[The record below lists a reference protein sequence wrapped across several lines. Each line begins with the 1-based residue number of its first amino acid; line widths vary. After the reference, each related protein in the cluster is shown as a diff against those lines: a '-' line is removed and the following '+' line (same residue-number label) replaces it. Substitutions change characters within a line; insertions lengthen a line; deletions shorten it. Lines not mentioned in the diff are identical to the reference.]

1 MADFVGFKALATTPG
16 AGRRK
21 WIMQKPSIFARLFRP
36 SAKGLADYDA
46 DLLALF
52 GVQVSASGVT
62 VSAETALQVPA
73 VSAAVRLIAEA
84 AASLPLRVK
93 IVAADGKE
101 TDAPDQS
108 AADLLNGY
116 PNDWQSGYE
125 FRRDMIVEALTED
138 RGGLAWANRVG
149 GRVVELIRY
158 RPGYVTVDYHHATG
172 EPSYRL
178 DNSPVPA
185 SDMLHLRPVF
195 GRAPLSVAREAI
207 SVAIMLATHA
217 SNLFGKGARPGG
229 ALMFPKGIGQE
240 AVLKMRLAWRTTH
253 ESGDSARTA
262 ILYDG
267 AEYKPHAFTSTDAQF
282 IENRNFQILEIARCF
297 RVPPSMLYQLDRAT
311 WGNTEQMGREFLTYT
326 LEPWLQAFEGAL
338 RRVFGVTLRFDRDDM
353 TRADLVTRA
362 TAINS
367 LIASEV
373 LNPNEGRDW
382 LGLPPREGG
391 EVYGNRN
398 INPDQGGR
406 PSKEEKPNGA

>member
-1 MADFVGFKALATTPG
+1 MSKAAAL
-16 AGRRK
+16 
-21 WIMQKPSIFARLFRP
+21 FARLFRP
-36 SAKGLADYDA
+36 SAKGLATYDA
-46 DLLALF
+46 ALADRLFRPSAKGLATYDAAIAALF
-52 GVQVSASGVT
+52 GVNVTGSGVV
-62 VSAETALQVPA
+62 VSAEAALQVPA
-73 VSAAVRLIAEA
+73 VSAAVRLISEA

-93 IVAADGKE
+93 LRAPDGKE
-101 TDAPDQS
+101 IDAEDQS
-108 AADLLNGY
+108 AADLLNGR
-116 PNDWQSGYE
+116 PNDWQSGFE
-125 FRRDMIVEALTED
+125 FRRDMIIEALTSD
-138 RGGLAWANRVG
+138 RGGVAWVNRVS
-149 GRVVELIRY
+149 GRPVELIMY
-158 RPGYVTVDYHHATG
+158 RPGYITVDYHAATG

-178 DNSPVPA
+178 GDVPQDA
-185 SDMLHLRPVF
+185 RDMLHLCPAF
-195 GRAPLSVAREAI
+195 GRAPLTVAREAI
-207 SVAIMLATHA
+207 SVAMTLARHA
-217 SNLFGKGARPGG
+217 SDLFSKGARPGG
-229 ALMFPKGIGQE
+229 ALSFPKGSPE
-240 AVLKMRLAWRTTH
+240 AAVVKTRQAWRDTH
-253 ESGDSARTA
+253 EAGESGKTA

-267 AEYKPHAFTSTDAQF
+267 AEFKPFAFASTDAQF

-338 RRVFGVTLRFDRDDM
+338 QRVFGVILRFDRDDM

-382 LGLPPREGG
+382 LGLPPRAGG

-406 PSKEEKPNGA
+406 PPKQEAQGGA